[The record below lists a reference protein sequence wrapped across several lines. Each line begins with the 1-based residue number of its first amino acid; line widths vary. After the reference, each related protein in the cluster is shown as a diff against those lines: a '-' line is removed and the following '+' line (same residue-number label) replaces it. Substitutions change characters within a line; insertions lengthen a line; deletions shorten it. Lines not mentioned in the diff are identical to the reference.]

1 MGELRVAEIMNRA
14 VAAVRRETVF
24 KDVVCALL
32 ASDAG
37 AVPVVD
43 DGRPVGL
50 VTGEALVAKLEFHG
64 GNDARP
70 ILGGA
75 KARARWH
82 QATARTAGDL
92 MSPPAPTV
100 YGDTPI
106 GRAAA
111 QLAASGQPLLSVVDK
126 DMQLIGVLT
135 ARELLSVFQRSDQSL
150 AAEIQVLLTPHAHR
164 PARTPATV
172 TVQVDHGVV
181 ILDGSLTFRSRAEHA
196 GYTVAHIPGVVAV
209 HNNLTYD
216 LDDLAITGF

>member
-1 MGELRVAEIMNRA
+1 MNRT

-43 DGRPVGL
+43 DGHPVGL

-70 ILGGA
+70 LLGGA

-82 QATARTAGDL
+82 QAAARTAGEL
-92 MSPPAPTV
+92 MQPAPAV
-100 YGDTPI
+100 YSDTPI

-111 QLAASGQPLLSVVDK
+111 QLAASTQPLLCVVDQ
-126 DMQLIGVLT
+126 DMRLIGVLT
-135 ARELLSVFQRSDQSL
+135 ARELLSVYQRSDQSL
-150 AAEIQVLLTPHAHR
+150 AAEIQELLLPHTQR
-164 PARTPATV
+164 PARTPAPV
-172 TVQVDHGVV
+172 TIQVDHGVV
-181 ILDGSLTFRSRAEHA
+181 VLDGSLTFRSRAEHA
-196 GYTVAHIPGVVAV
+196 GYAVAHLPGVVAV